1 MLDIKFTPTT
11 NKKPKPD
18 QHNLGFGNYYTD
30 HMLII
35 DHTEGI
41 GWHDARIVP
50 YQPIQLDPAAM
61 VLHYAM
67 ESFEGMKAYRTPEGK
82 VQLFRPDCNAE
93 RMWNT
98 NARMCLPQLP
108 VEYFVQAVK
117 ALVKVEE
124 DWVPSLPAPLCTFV
138 RSSSLMSRIWVFV
151 PLRPISL

>member
-50 YQPIQLDPAAM
+50 YQPIQLDAAAM
-61 VLHYAM
+61 VLLYAM
-67 ESFEGMKAYRTPEGK
+67 ESFEGMMA
-82 VQLFRPDCNAE
+82 
-93 RMWNT
+93 
-98 NARMCLPQLP
+98 
-108 VEYFVQAVK
+108 
-117 ALVKVEE
+117 
-124 DWVPSLPAPLCTFV
+124 
-138 RSSSLMSRIWVFV
+138 
-151 PLRPISL
+151 

>member
-50 YQPIQLDPAAM
+50 YQPIQLDPAAKIGR
-61 VLHYAM
+61 A
-67 ESFEGMKAYRTPEGK
+67 SCR
-82 VQLFRPDCNAE
+82 E
-93 RMWNT
+93 R
-98 NARMCLPQLP
+98 
-108 VEYFVQAVK
+108 V
-117 ALVKVEE
+117 
-124 DWVPSLPAPLCTFV
+124 
-138 RSSSLMSRIWVFV
+138 
-151 PLRPISL
+151 